1 MNEQGRSRMKKI
13 DKLEKEVW
21 RLRDIAVDMCL
32 KFRQEGEPRLS
43 CGAES
48 MIVAYDCVLH
58 TIKDIRQGKE
68 GVNE

>member
-1 MNEQGRSRMKKI
+1 MKKI

-32 KFRQEGEPRLS
+32 KYRREGEHHIAS
-43 CGAES
+43 GAES

-58 TIKDIRQGKE
+58 AIKDIRQGKDKE
-68 GVNE
+68 SSDD